1 MNDSW
6 TFLSNHGH
14 VLMCIA
20 QDPRARVRDI
30 SEQVGITER
39 SVTGILSDLEDA
51 RVIEKIKDGRRNS
64 YRVKRSIKLRHPL
77 ESHRTVGSLID
88 LVS

>member
-20 QDPRARVRDI
+20 QDPQVRVRDI
-30 SEQVGITER
+30 AESVGITER
-39 SVTGILSDLEDA
+39 SVTGILADLEDA
-51 RVIEKIKDGRRNS
+51 GVIEKVRDGRRNS
-64 YRVKRSIKLRHPL
+64 YLVKRRVKLRHPL
-77 ESHRTVGSLID
+77 EAHRTVGSLID

>member
-30 SEQVGITER
+30 AEQVGITER